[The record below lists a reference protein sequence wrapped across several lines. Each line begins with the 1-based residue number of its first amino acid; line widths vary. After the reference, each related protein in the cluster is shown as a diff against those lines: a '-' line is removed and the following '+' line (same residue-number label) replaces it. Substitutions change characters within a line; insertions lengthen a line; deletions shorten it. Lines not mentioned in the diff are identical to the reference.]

1 MYTINLMTLVTQM
14 GQGLKESYFDDFKT
28 LVALMDVNFD
38 TSLTYGALKQL
49 DEHYIPIMVGL
60 GLTILNPCL
69 MLIPEN
75 GLYLSKKWIIIYI
88 YNICIYMPIEIF

>member
-1 MYTINLMTLVTQM
+1 
-14 GQGLKESYFDDFKT
+14 
-28 LVALMDVNFD
+28 MDVNFN
-38 TSLTYGALKQL
+38 TSLTYGTLMQL

-75 GLYLSKKWIIIYI
+75 GLYLSK
-88 YNICIYMPIEIF
+88 N

>member
-1 MYTINLMTLVTQM
+1 MCTINLITLVTQM
-14 GQGLKESYFDDFKT
+14 GARAQESYFDDIKA
-28 LVALMDVNFD
+28 LVALVDVNFN
-38 TSLTYGALKQL
+38 TLLTHGTLMQL

-75 GLYLSKKWIIIYI
+75 GLYLSK
-88 YNICIYMPIEIF
+88 N